1 MQCLIW
7 FVHMVYVAT
16 VYNIISLLWHMV
28 CLLLY
33 NIVIAFGVRNTN
45 WVHAA
50 MQWVHAHACQVNG
63 ETSEHYYCGAGYIH
77 SHLLITLMQ

>member
-1 MQCLIW
+1 MTSKLGYYGVLIW

-16 VYNIISLLWHMV
+16 IILLWPMV

-33 NIVIAFGVRNTN
+33 NIAIAFGVRNTN

-50 MQWVHAHACQVNG
+50 MQWVHAAMHAK
-63 ETSEHYYCGAGYIH
+63 
-77 SHLLITLMQ
+77 